1 MRQHLTQ
8 QTDELGY
15 DSLRALAY
23 GIFGRDHDVAGL
35 QQNGARLYGMN
46 LKRLQ
51 SRLGVASK
59 SELAT
64 LIKPISIMGS
74 YAVS

>member
-23 GIFGRDHDVAGL
+23 GLFGRDHQVGSL
-35 QQNGARLYGMN
+35 QQKGARLYGTI

-64 LIKPISIMGS
+64 LIKPISILGS
-74 YAVS
+74 YAVG